1 MKKIAGVLACIFLM
15 FAVLEAAAQKPA
27 KNAAKS
33 LQKGSV
39 VSGSKMTGDLK
50 RWMLFNDGFIGGSW
64 TKIGASEYVSVDLGY
79 SSSITTI
86 AAAGGLRGVFG
97 IDFEFPIYVAAKG
110 QTNILSTHNKFA
122 EVLGWGAFVPAS
134 VGIDINGFYLRG
146 LVGYG
151 YNEIE
156 EGFDLSNSTAKIK
169 ARYHGLIYGASVG
182 YRIKNIINIG
192 AKALFGEMKND
203 VRSTNSAELE
213 KIKEPKDGRYNMMR
227 IGGYISIIF

>member
-15 FAVLEAAAQKPA
+15 FAALEAAPA
-27 KNAAKS
+27 KSAKG

-39 VSGSKMTGDLK
+39 VSGSKMTGDLR
-50 RWMLFNDGFIGGSW
+50 RWMFFNDGSIGGSW
-64 TKIGASEYVSVDLGY
+64 TKIGASEYVSVDLAY
-79 SSSITTI
+79 SSTITTI
-86 AAAGGLRGVFG
+86 ATAGGLRGAFG

-110 QTNILSTHNKFA
+110 QTNALSTHNKFA
-122 EVLGWGAFVPAS
+122 EVLGWGAFVPVS
-134 VGIDINGFYLRG
+134 VGIDVNGFYLRG

-156 EGFDLSNSTAKIK
+156 EGFDIGNGTEKMK
-169 ARYHGLIYGASVG
+169 VRYHGLIYGASVG
-182 YRIKNIINIG
+182 YRIANIVNIG

-203 VRSTNSAELE
+203 ARNTNSAELE